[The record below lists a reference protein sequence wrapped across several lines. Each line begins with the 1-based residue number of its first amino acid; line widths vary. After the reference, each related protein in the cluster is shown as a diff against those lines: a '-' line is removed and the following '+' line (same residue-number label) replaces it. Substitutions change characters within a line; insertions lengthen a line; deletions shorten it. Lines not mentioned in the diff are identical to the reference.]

1 MADVL
6 ESNMVFFNT
15 KKHTNESIYYNV
27 DSIESAIQK
36 KKKVIFRYFD
46 IDRSGQRAYRR
57 DGPHYV
63 VEPVALVFNEDNY
76 YLVAYSSRHDN
87 TANYRIDRMDS
98 IGVIDEEM
106 CERALELRAEVA
118 EYMDFAFKMYGG
130 PVTSVVLKF
139 ETSLIGVVYDKFGET
154 TPMMPASDESY
165 VATVKVQLGPTFWV
179 WLFQFGNKMKVI
191 SPNTVIEEYKKINEI
206 KQTINLVI
214 KNPHLV
220 IDNQVFR

>member
-1 MADVL
+1 
-6 ESNMVFFNT
+6 MVFFNT

-27 DSIESAIQK
+27 NSIERAIQD

-46 IDRSGQRAYRR
+46 IDGSGQRAYRR
-57 DGPHYV
+57 DGHHYV

-98 IGVIDEEM
+98 VEVIEEDM

-118 EYMDFAFKMYGG
+118 EYMDSAFKMYGG
-130 PVTSVVLKF
+130 PVTSVVLEF
-139 ETSLIGVVYDKFGET
+139 DASLIGVVYDKFGET
-154 TPMMPASDESY
+154 TPMMSAGDESY
-165 VATVKVQLGPTFWV
+165 MATVKVQLSPTFWG

-191 SPNTVIEEYKKINEI
+191 SPDTVIEEYKKKIEEV
-206 KQTINLVI
+206 K
-214 KNPHLV
+214 
-220 IDNQVFR
+220 